1 MTKYQVQLDNDLYR
15 AMKVLEAYRE
25 NKAKLIEGELVNDR
39 GEIEEAA

>member
-1 MTKYQVQLDNDLYR
+1 VQLDNDLYR
-15 AMKVLEAYRE
+15 AMDVLKKYRD